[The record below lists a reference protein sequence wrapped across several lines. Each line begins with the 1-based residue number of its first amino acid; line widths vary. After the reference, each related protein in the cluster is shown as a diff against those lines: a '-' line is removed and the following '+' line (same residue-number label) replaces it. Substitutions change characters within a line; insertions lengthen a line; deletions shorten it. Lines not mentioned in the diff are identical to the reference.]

1 MEASLD
7 YNKFQG
13 SLDCTTIS
21 RGSACT
27 HFCGR
32 QKKQHGA
39 KANAEMQLLF
49 LRLWVLLTLGR
60 LMASTGI
67 PRVLL
72 TSGNLCLFVIP
83 EGKLLISIS
92 GMLASTAFE
101 GILSMSVF
109 RVSLRK
115 ISCIFNV
122 TQNASVK
129 FWAFHFAL
137 RGS

>member
-1 MEASLD
+1 
-7 YNKFQG
+7 
-13 SLDCTTIS
+13 
-21 RGSACT
+21 
-27 HFCGR
+27 
-32 QKKQHGA
+32 
-39 KANAEMQLLF
+39 MQLLF

-60 LMASTGI
+60 LMASTEI

-101 GILSMSVF
+101 GILSVSVF

-129 FWAFHFAL
+129 FSDPGLSTSLCEEVKEELVGVIVLDSILHSPGWP
-137 RGS
+137 